1 MESLSLQ
8 GLWRQGTET
17 SEALEPHR
25 GRAPKPVPT
34 SVVPSPGM
42 GRRSS
47 ALARRTLPR
56 VLQDGGIESVSQ
68 HMNIHRHGT
77 GSQVNFS
84 LGLSLLG

>member
-25 GRAPKPVPT
+25 GRTPKPVPT

-42 GRRSS
+42 GESS
-47 ALARRTLPR
+47 ALARRMLPH
-56 VLQDGGIESVSQ
+56 VLQDGGFESGSQ
-68 HMNIHRHGT
+68 HMNIH
-77 GSQVNFS
+77 
-84 LGLSLLG
+84 